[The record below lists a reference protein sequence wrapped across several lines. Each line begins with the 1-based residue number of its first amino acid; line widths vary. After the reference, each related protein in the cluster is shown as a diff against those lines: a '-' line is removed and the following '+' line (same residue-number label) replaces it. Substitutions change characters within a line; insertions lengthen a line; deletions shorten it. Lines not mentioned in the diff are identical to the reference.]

1 MLNAEELCR
10 QQQLVESIDWQMTPE
25 KAVDMYLEWGS
36 GWTRGHDFVSSMR
49 DESVYF
55 VLFDWE
61 TPPQVTLIRRNMGG
75 AEELAKVEVPAGL
88 FEAAVREDGR
98 LPGGTVHRLNPP
110 LEEWLRSRL
119 ASCMA
124 QKTH

>member
-1 MLNAEELCR
+1 MMNAEELCR
-10 QQQLVESIDWQMTPE
+10 QQQLLESIDWQMTPE

-36 GWTRGHDFVSSMR
+36 GWTRGHDFVSSAH

-88 FEAAVREDGR
+88 FEAAIQEDGR
-98 LPGGTVHRLNPP
+98 LPGGTVHRLNQP
-110 LEEWLRSRL
+110 LEEWLRARL
-119 ASCMA
+119 VALRR
-124 QKTH
+124 Q

>member
-1 MLNAEELCR
+1 MMNAEELCR
-10 QQQLVESIDWQMTPE
+10 QQQLLESIDWQMTPE

-36 GWTRGHDFVSSMR
+36 GWTRGHDFVSSAH

-75 AEELAKVEVPAGL
+75 AEELA
-88 FEAAVREDGR
+88 VREDGR
-98 LPGGTVHRLNPP
+98 LPGGTVHRLNQP
-110 LEEWLRSRL
+110 LEEWLRDRL
-119 ASCMA
+119 AA
-124 QKTH
+124 LQR